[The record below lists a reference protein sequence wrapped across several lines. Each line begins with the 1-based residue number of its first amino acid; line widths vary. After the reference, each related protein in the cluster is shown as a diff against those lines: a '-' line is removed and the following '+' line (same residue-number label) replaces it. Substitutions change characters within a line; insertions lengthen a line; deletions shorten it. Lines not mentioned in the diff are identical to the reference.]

1 MIDALAQP
9 LPPTEHDMVR
19 TRVMVVSDL
28 PGMAEMVARN
38 VGRGDSSLIVRH
50 ARQSLADLV
59 AAGPVTDTDLI
70 IFGVRPGLD
79 ADVAA
84 LRQLR
89 AAHGDSLKFLGLTDA
104 PLSLAVARGLMDAGL
119 NEVMPLA
126 AAAPRLIDAAEMA
139 PVAEQ
144 TQARRGRPAR
154 DGLIV
159 AVAAAR
165 GGLGA
170 TGCVLNLA
178 TLLVTP
184 DKAAR
189 KAGTPPLRVAV
200 VDLDVQN
207 GVLGASIDLADTGAV
222 LEMLQ
227 TGAHADHDL
236 LTRAMVTHDLGF
248 DVMPAPDRIAPLDAM
263 TPAMMAV
270 LLDELRLAYDVV
282 ILDLPRAVTEWTA
295 PVLSRT
301 DRLFLLTDPA
311 VHTVRQTRRMLDL
324 FRDDNPSLP
333 VEAIVATGGK
343 PLSSPAHVKE
353 AERFID
359 LPLRHWLPRDARAAA
374 KAAALGQPLVRACP
388 RSPVAR
394 AMAPLVADL
403 RAAQSQTQR
412 RRA

>member
-1 MIDALAQP
+1 MTDALAHA
-9 LPPTEHDMVR
+9 LPEAPDVVR
-19 TRVMVVSDL
+19 TRVLVVSAT

-38 VGRGDSSLIVRH
+38 VGRGDGSLIVRH
-50 ARQSLADLV
+50 ARQSLADLA
-59 AAGPVTDTDLI
+59 AAGPVADTDLV
-70 IFGVRPGLD
+70 IFGVRPGDD

-84 LRQLR
+84 LRHLR
-89 AAHGDSLKFLGLTDA
+89 AAHGDSLKFLGLTDV
-104 PLSLAVARGLMDAGL
+104 PLSLAVARGLMEAGL
-119 NEVMPLA
+119 DEVMPLA
-126 AAAPRLIDAAEMA
+126 AAAPRLIDATGMA
-139 PVAEQ
+139 PVAEETQ
-144 TQARRGRPAR
+144 TRRGGTAR

-170 TGCVLNLA
+170 TGFALNLA
-178 TLLVTP
+178 TLLVTL

-189 KAGTPPLRVAV
+189 RGGNAMPRVAI

-207 GVLGASIDLADTGAV
+207 GVLGASIDVADTGAV

-227 TGAHADHDL
+227 TGAHPDHDL

-263 TPAMMAV
+263 TPAMAAV

-282 ILDLPRAVTEWTA
+282 ILDLPRAVTDWTA
-295 PVLSRT
+295 PVLART
-301 DRLFLLTDPA
+301 DRLFLLTDPT

-333 VEAIVATGGK
+333 VEAIVATGRK
-343 PLSSPAHVKE
+343 PLSPPPHVRE
-353 AERFID
+353 AERFLD

-374 KAAALGQPLVRACP
+374 RAGALGLPLVRACP

-403 RAAQSQTQR
+403 RAARLQTR
-412 RRA
+412 RRRS